1 VYVWNSLDQI
11 DAGHSADV
19 VPTLEAIV
27 KRQPD
32 SGMAHFALGAA
43 YLRTKRA
50 EDAVRELERAVQID
64 PTDKDFRKQLND
76 AYLTTGQVGKII
88 EY

>member
-1 VYVWNSLDQI
+1 
-11 DAGHSADV
+11 
-19 VPTLEAIV
+19 
-27 KRQPD
+27 
-32 SGMAHFALGAA
+32 MAHFALGAA